1 MIDFNN
7 LRRCEYYR
15 LQGFL
20 NGYKLHDPVMKVAT
34 CNRETME
41 VTVLSK
47 VQNGSEDNEDEQ
59 VVQTTLNFN
68 LTTMDGLIDFLTW
81 CVNDEVHEEEE
92 NVQLMNDSENYYEND
107 DSREGDEDEQS
118 KS

>member
-68 LTTMDGLIDFLTW
+68 LTTMDGLIDFLAW
-81 CVNDEVHEEEE
+81 CVTEDVHTEVE
-92 NVQLMNDSENYYEND
+92 NEQENNGSAE
-107 DSREGDEDEQS
+107 EDEE
-118 KS
+118 